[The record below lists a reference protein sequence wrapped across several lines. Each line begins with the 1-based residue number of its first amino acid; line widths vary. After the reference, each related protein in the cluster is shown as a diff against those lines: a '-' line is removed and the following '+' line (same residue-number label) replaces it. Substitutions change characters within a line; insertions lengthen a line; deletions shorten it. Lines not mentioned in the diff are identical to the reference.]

1 MGEVIAV
8 ARSEDHR
15 FSKQVVDE
23 IRLIAGVG
31 VEGDCHGG
39 ASVQHRSRVARDPT
53 QPNLRQVHLVHE
65 ELFAELRAQGFEI
78 EPGAI
83 GENVTTRALDLLAL
97 PQATR
102 LRLGDEAVVELTG
115 LRNPCLQLDRYRSGL
130 MQAVLERTPDGALIR
145 KAGVMAIVLKG
156 GAVRPG
162 DRIEVELPTGKPK
175 PLTPI

>member
-97 PQATR
+97 PQTTR